1 MILLCLLVVAAIVV
15 GIYYFRTEKR
25 RIDVQLVAQL
35 NWFGDQN
42 GLTGSGNIISDG
54 SQSVFL
60 SKDNPIGEVYVQKGQ
75 QVSIGDPLLS
85 YDMTKAKIQLEIKKL
100 EVEKIQ
106 FEQAIAQKEWKE
118 LLEMKPLEQQ
128 NNVPPKEPEPDP
140 DPESESESEDP
151 VKTNP
156 DLTKPDTTNDGY
168 TKEELQKK
176 QFEKKK
182 QLQELDLKLRMSKLE
197 IQSLTEA
204 AADGIIKSQI
214 NGIVK
219 SVQTEDSKNVETEPY
234 IFLTQ
239 SEGLYLYGTVSEL
252 QLENMKVGQ
261 MVSGNTWESGKSFS
275 ATIKEIESFPVA
287 GAGDMD
293 NQAVSYYGF
302 KAYIE
307 DTTDLKVG
315 EGVEYV
321 MVSDGMEGAE
331 QITLPKA
338 YVRELDGQYYVFK
351 EGKDHRIHKQIVEI
365 GKVVYGTAYEI
376 IDGITADDYIAFPY
390 GKSAVINTR
399 VKRVK

>member
-1 MILLCLLVVAAIVV
+1 MIPLCLLIVVAIVT
-15 GIYYFRTEKR
+15 GIYYFRKEKR
-25 RIDVQLVAQL
+25 RIEVQSVSEL

-42 GLTGSGNIISDG
+42 TLTGSGNIISDG

-60 SKDNPIGEVYVQKGQ
+60 SKDNPIGQVYVQKGQ

-100 EVEKIQ
+100 EVEKLQ

-118 LLEMKPLEQQ
+118 LLEMKPLMQQ
-128 NNVPPKEPEPDP
+128 DSVPQK
-140 DPESESESEDP
+140 DPESDAESETDDP

-156 DLTKPDTTNDGY
+156 DSTKQDTQIDGY

-176 QFEKKK
+176 QLEKKK

-197 IQSLTEA
+197 VQSLTEA
-204 AADGIIKSQI
+204 AANGMIKSQI

-219 SVQTEDSKNVETEPY
+219 SIQTEGSNNLETEPY
-234 IFLTQ
+234 ILLTQ

-252 QLENMKVGQ
+252 QLENMKAGQ
-261 MVSGNTWESGKSFS
+261 MVSGNSWESGTSFL
-275 ATIKEIESFPVA
+275 AVIKEIESFPVE

-307 DTTDLKVG
+307 DTTNLKVG

-321 MVSDGMEGAE
+321 LESEGRNDTE
-331 QITLPKA
+331 LITLPKA
-338 YVRELDGQYYVFK
+338 YVREQDGQYYVLK

-376 IDGITADDYIAFPY
+376 IDGITARDYIAFPY
-390 GKSAVINTR
+390 GKNAVLNTR
-399 VKRVK
+399 VKRMK

>member
-1 MILLCLLVVAAIVV
+1 MIPVCLLIVAAIVV
-15 GIYYFRTEKR
+15 GIFYFRKEKR
-25 RIDVQLVAQL
+25 RIEVQLVAQL
-35 NWFGDQN
+35 NWYGDQN
-42 GLTGSGNIISDG
+42 GVTGSGNIISDG

-100 EVEKIQ
+100 EMEKIQ

-118 LLEMKPLEQQ
+118 LLEMKPLE
-128 NNVPPKEPEPDP
+128 NL
-140 DPESESESEDP
+140 
-151 VKTNP
+151 
-156 DLTKPDTTNDGY
+156 DLTEQDTDEQDTDEQEPTEVGY

-182 QLQELDLKLRMSKLE
+182 QLQDLDLKLRMAKLE
-197 IQSLTEA
+197 IQSLMEA
-204 AADGIIKSQI
+204 ASEGIIKSQI
-214 NGIVK
+214 NGVVK
-219 SVQTEDSKNVETEPY
+219 SVQTEEGKNVENEPY
-234 IFLTQ
+234 LFLTQ

-261 MVSGNTWESGKSFS
+261 TVSGNSWESGTSFL
-275 ATIKEIESFPVA
+275 ATIEEIESFPVA

-307 DTTDLKVG
+307 DTTNLKVG

-321 MVSDGMEGAE
+321 MASDGMEGA
-331 QITLPKA
+331 QLITLPKA
-338 YVRELDGQYYVFK
+338 YVRELDGQYYVLK

-376 IDGITADDYIAFPY
+376 IDGITADEYIAFPY
-390 GKSAVINTR
+390 GKNAVINTR

>member
-1 MILLCLLVVAAIVV
+1 MIPVCLLVVAAIVV
-15 GIYYFRTEKR
+15 GIFYFRKEKR
-25 RIDVQLVAQL
+25 RIEVQVVAQL
-35 NWFGDQN
+35 NWYGDQN
-42 GLTGSGNIISDG
+42 GVTGSGNIISDG

-60 SKDNPIGEVYVQKGQ
+60 SKDNPIGEVYVQEGQ

-100 EVEKIQ
+100 EMEKIQ

-118 LLEMKPLEQQ
+118 LLEMKPLE
-128 NNVPPKEPEPDP
+128 NL
-140 DPESESESEDP
+140 
-151 VKTNP
+151 
-156 DLTKPDTTNDGY
+156 DLTEQDTDEQDTDEQKPTEVGY

-182 QLQELDLKLRMSKLE
+182 QLQDLDLKLRMAKLE
-197 IQSLTEA
+197 IQSLMEA
-204 AADGIIKSQI
+204 ASEGIIKSQI
-214 NGIVK
+214 NGVVK
-219 SVQTEDSKNVETEPY
+219 SVQTEDGKNVENEPY
-234 IFLTQ
+234 LFLTQ
-239 SEGLYLYGTVSEL
+239 SEGLYLYGNVSEL
-252 QLENMKVGQ
+252 QLESMKVGQ
-261 MVSGNTWESGKSFS
+261 TVSGNSWESGTSFL
-275 ATIKEIESFPVA
+275 ATIEEIESFPVA

-307 DTTDLKVG
+307 DTTNLKVG

-321 MVSDGMEGAE
+321 MASDGMEGA
-331 QITLPKA
+331 QLITLPKA
-338 YVRELDGQYYVFK
+338 YVREIDGQYYVLK

-390 GKSAVINTR
+390 GKNAVINTR